1 MSPLIQALVDS
12 LKSWLLQLPQDWIAN
27 EVEDNNG
34 KEVRLIS
41 CILVLV
47 LHYEHYFKVD
57 VH

>member
-1 MSPLIQALVDS
+1 MDS